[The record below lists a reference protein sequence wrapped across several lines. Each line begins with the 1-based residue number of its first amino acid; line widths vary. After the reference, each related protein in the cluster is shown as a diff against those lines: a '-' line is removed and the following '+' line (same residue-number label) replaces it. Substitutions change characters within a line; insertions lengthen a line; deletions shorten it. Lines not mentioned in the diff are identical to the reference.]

1 MVEELEKKKRQNF
14 GQYLSYITGEDLAVA
29 KRREIVEALKA
40 QCQFFS
46 EDESSQERIG
56 SISYQD
62 KVFDVKL
69 INEYHYRYLVLSY
82 ELENGDNS
90 SLSEDEVDEINERFI
105 CGKCFLTKKGVR
117 LIIGFPIIEIEW
129 LGEQVEASLRTLCV
143 MVNGVSW

>member
-1 MVEELEKKKRQNF
+1 M
-14 GQYLSYITGEDLAVA
+14 
-29 KRREIVEALKA
+29 
-40 QCQFFS
+40 
-46 EDESSQERIG
+46 
-56 SISYQD
+56 
-62 KVFDVKL
+62 KL

-117 LIIGFPIIEIEW
+117 LIIGFPIIETEW

-143 MVNGVSW
+143 MVNGVNR